1 MADDSTVEFTRK
13 SYNFDTSTETSP
25 CLVVVKGPQVGALFP
40 LKDGETIV
48 GRCTENA
55 EVVLTEPGI
64 SRKHARFEVDN
75 GEVTV
80 HDLGSTNGLHINK
93 TYLEEKSAR
102 LQPGDTVTLSPKVT
116 LQLSIQDRQVAE
128 VMAGLYQKATLD
140 SSGVLTKESF
150 FERLEVKNE
159 CSLALLDIDHLDR
172 IQDLHGHLAGESLT
186 AQLAQTL
193 KSGLGGMGFVGR
205 LTGDTFIILVRRRAL
220 DADDVLEGV
229 RKGIEFSNF
238 RVDTKNGP
246 QFLRATVSVG
256 VSDLLAE
263 DKVEDC
269 IQAAEQAL
277 LGAKQMGRNRININP
292 TR

>member
-1 MADDSTVEFTRK
+1 MADDATVEFTKK
-13 SYNFDTSTETSP
+13 SYNFDSSTETSP
-25 CLVVVKGPQVGALFP
+25 CLLVVKGPQRGALFP
-40 LKDGETIV
+40 LRDGKTVV

-55 EVVLTEPGI
+55 DVVLSEPGI
-64 SRKHARFEVDN
+64 SRKHATFEVS
-75 GEVTV
+75 GGRVTV
-80 HDLGSTNGLHINK
+80 HDLGSTNGLHINR
-93 TYLEEKSAR
+93 TFLEDKSCQ
-102 LQPGDTVTLSPKVT
+102 LQPGDTVTLSPKVS
-116 LQLSIQDRQVAE
+116 LQLSIQDREVADL
-128 VMAGLYQKATLD
+128 MSQLYQKATLD

-172 IQDLHGHLAGESLT
+172 IQDLHGHLAGDSLT
-186 AQLAQTL
+186 DQLAQTL
-193 KSGLGGMGFVGR
+193 KNGMGGLGFVGR
-205 LTGDTFIILVRRRAL
+205 LTGDTFIILVQRRAL
-220 DADDVLEGV
+220 DADEVLEGV

-246 QFLRATVSVG
+246 QFLRATVSIG
-256 VSDLLAE
+256 VSDLLGL
-263 DKVEDC
+263 DTVEDC